1 MEILNIFLNN
11 LFNLLN
17 INSKLVLKKMIWG
30 IILEY
35 ELNTP
40 LTDED
45 INKLKA
51 GDTVFITGNI
61 FTARDSAHKRMIE
74 SGAPMDLSGVVLFH
88 AGPIITEKDDEYDIV
103 AIGPTTSMRMN
114 PYESDVLDM
123 GVKAVI
129 GKGGMD
135 EKTQEALVRN
145 NAVFLTAVGGC
156 AALYVNGIDKVDSVE
171 WLDLGMPEAI
181 WKLDVTRFGPLIVT
195 MDANDVN
202 LYKKD

>member
-1 MEILNIFLNN
+1 M
-11 LFNLLN
+11 
-17 INSKLVLKKMIWG
+17 
-30 IILEY
+30 EY

-45 INKLKA
+45 INMLKA
-51 GDTVFITGNI
+51 GDTVFLTGKI
-61 FTARDSAHKRMIE
+61 FTARDSAHKRIIE
-74 SGAPMDLSGVVLFH
+74 SGAPMDLEGVVLFH
-88 AGPIITEKDDEYDIV
+88 AGPIIKQNDDEYEII

-114 PYESDVLDM
+114 PYEADVLDM

-135 EKTQEALVRN
+135 DKTQEALVRN

-156 AALYVNGIDKVDSVE
+156 AALYVNGINKVNSVK

-181 WKLDVTRFGPLIVT
+181 WELDVEHFGPLIVT
-195 MDANDVN
+195 MDSKNEN
-202 LYKKD
+202 LYKKNK